1 MNITDSVPGGLIL
14 ASASPRRS
22 ELLRQLG
29 VEFSVQPTD
38 IDERVRADEK
48 PQDYVRRMALEKA
61 AAGKGFIAA
70 GSNEC
75 VLAADTAVV
84 IDGRILGKP
93 RDREDALEML
103 CSLSAAKH
111 LVMSGVAVCNDDSMR
126 DVMSI
131 TEVTFGVV
139 TPQQA
144 AAYWDSGEPCD
155 KAGAY
160 AIQGQGAVF
169 VRTLA
174 GSYSGVVGL
183 PLYET
188 AELLRN
194 FGYSVGFDDHS
205 YTG

>member
-1 MNITDSVPGGLIL
+1 MEIADTTPGGLIL

-29 VEFSVQPTD
+29 VDFTVRPTATDESVQPQ
-38 IDERVRADEK
+38 EQ
-48 PQDYVRRMALEKA
+48 PQHYVRRMALAKA
-61 AAGKGFIAA
+61 AAGKDFIAA
-70 GSNEC
+70 GSGQC
-75 VLAADTAVV
+75 VLGADTAVV
-84 IDGRILGKP
+84 IGGQILGKP
-93 RDREDALEML
+93 RDREDALDML
-103 CSLSAAKH
+103 HKLSAATH
-111 LVMSGVAVCNDDSMR
+111 HVMSGVAVSNGASTL

-131 TEVTFGVV
+131 TEVTFGTI

-160 AIQGQGAVF
+160 AIQGRGAVF
-169 VRTLA
+169 VRTLT

-188 AELLRN
+188 AQLLRN
-194 FGYSVGFDDHS
+194 FGYSIGFDDHS